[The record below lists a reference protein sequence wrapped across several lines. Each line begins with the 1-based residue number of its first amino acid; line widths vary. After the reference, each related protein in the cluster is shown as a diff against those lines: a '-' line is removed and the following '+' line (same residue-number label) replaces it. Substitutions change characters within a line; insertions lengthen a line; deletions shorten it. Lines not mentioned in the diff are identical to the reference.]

1 MPRAIALASAVAV
14 AFYTVAGLSEA
25 ALVRVVQPS
34 ETTLDWISDAVLS
47 IALGIAVYLW
57 LHLRATRRALTE
69 RERDQLVFHTQLALA
84 EAMQRRLLPR
94 TPDAANGLEWAAMLT
109 PAGRIGGDFFDF
121 LSPNPGVRLM
131 LIADVSGKGIA
142 AAMALTLLRSTFRNV
157 ARDAPSLAQLASRM
171 SAAFHD
177 EWHGSPYVTGV
188 IARVDS
194 TERTLTY
201 VNAGHPPGLLIRDDR
216 EQALAVGGPPLGLL
230 KRADYDEECRTLES
244 GDVCAFVTDGV
255 TESFDDQPPTLARSG
270 PGCGACPAVVGR
282 SGLRQDHVTLAG
294 GPRPRRRRRVDRRSD
309 RDRPD
314 RGGRSMSGVRLLVA
328 TLAIGCVASRV
339 DRACAAGRDHEGRRV
354 RHGLDL
360 SRHGRAASGG
370 ALHFR

>member
-1 MPRAIALASAVAV
+1 MLTPVACTTQVTRTPNHSDAPSTVGVPRAIALASAVAV

-25 ALVRVVQPS
+25 ALVRVIQPS

-69 RERDQLVFHTQLALA
+69 RERDQLVIHTQLSLA

-94 TPDAANGLEWAAMLT
+94 TPDSANGFEWAAMLT

-121 LSPNPGVRLM
+121 LSPKPGVRLM

-142 AAMALTLLRSTFRNV
+142 AAMALTLLRSTFRNL
-157 ARDAPSLAQLASRM
+157 AGDAHSPAQLASRM
-171 SAAFHD
+171 SAVFQD

-188 IARVDS
+188 IARVDA

-201 VNAGHPPGLLIRDDR
+201 VNAGHPPGLLIRNHR
-216 EQALAVGGPPLGLL
+216 GQALAIGGPPLGLL
-230 KRADYDEECRTLES
+230 KHAEYDEECTTLKG

-255 TESFDDQPPTLARSG
+255 TESFDDHLQPWPEA
-270 PGCGACPAVVGR
+270 AQDAV
-282 SGLRQDHVTLAG
+282 
-294 GPRPRRRRRVDRRSD
+294 
-309 RDRPD
+309 
-314 RGGRSMSGVRLLVA
+314 
-328 TLAIGCVASRV
+328 
-339 DRACAAGRDHEGRRV
+339 RV
-354 RHGLDL
+354 RPVSAEAVCTRIMSRALTGHGPDGVDGWTDDRTVIVLTVEDT
-360 SRHGRAASGG
+360 R
-370 ALHFR
+370 